1 MKNINFSEQKPGYQ
15 SILTLRKNSL
25 KNQVQQILTLD
36 SMKNTAMNREH
47 KKSSNFHILKSRSVE
62 KYSYLIKLQLRI
74 HELFSLHSP

>member
-36 SMKNTAMNREH
+36 SMKNTSAMNREH
-47 KKSSNFHILKSRSVE
+47 
-62 KYSYLIKLQLRI
+62 
-74 HELFSLHSP
+74 